1 MKTRMNWLAL
11 VLAACSAAP
20 ALAQQVSAG
29 TAASELVQHHGSELA
44 STSSAKD
51 DVMPASMS
59 GMDHGSMHSAP
70 VAMSGMTH
78 AIDVKSGGAAEMAGM
93 DHGNM
98 QTQGNSAPA
107 DARDPHAYSDG
118 ITLGTGAYVL
128 AGPRQIKMA
137 DEHNFASL
145 LLNRFERAYGNDS
158 NSTAYDAQAW
168 FGKDYDRLVIKAEG
182 DVAQGKLQDSRTE
195 LLWGHAITP
204 FWDAQMGLRY
214 DDGSGPGRSWL
225 AIGVQG
231 LTPYWFDV
239 NATAYVG
246 NNGRTALRLGAEYEI
261 LLTQKLFLQPSLEI
275 NMYGKRDAAR
285 DIGSGFSSG
294 VAGLR
299 LRYEIN
305 RQIAPYIGV
314 ERSSKFGETADLT
327 RVAGERSAET
337 RWVAGVRF
345 WF

>member
-1 MKTRMNWLAL
+1 
-11 VLAACSAAP
+11 
-20 ALAQQVSAG
+20 
-29 TAASELVQHHGSELA
+29 
-44 STSSAKD
+44 
-51 DVMPASMS
+51 
-59 GMDHGSMHSAP
+59 
-70 VAMSGMTH
+70 
-78 AIDVKSGGAAEMAGM
+78 
-93 DHGNM
+93 M
-98 QTQGNSAPA
+98 QPQANSAPA

-118 ITLGTGAYVL
+118 TTLDTGAYAL
-128 AGPRQIKMA
+128 AGSRQLKLA

-145 LLNRFERAYGNDS
+145 LVNRLERAHGSDS
-158 NSTAYDAQAW
+158 NSTVYDAQAW
-168 FGKDYDRLVIKAEG
+168 FGRDYDRLVLKAEG
-182 DVAQGKLQDSRTE
+182 DVAKGKLQDTRTE
-195 LLWGHAITP
+195 LLWGHAIAP
-204 FWDAQMGLRY
+204 FWDTQLGLRY
-214 DDGSGPGRSWL
+214 DGGAGPGRTWL
-225 AIGVQG
+225 AMGVEG
-231 LTPYWFDV
+231 LTPYWFDAS
-239 NATAYVG
+239 ATAYVG

-314 ERSSKFGETADLT
+314 ERSSKFGETADLA
-327 RVAGERSAET
+327 RAAGERSAET